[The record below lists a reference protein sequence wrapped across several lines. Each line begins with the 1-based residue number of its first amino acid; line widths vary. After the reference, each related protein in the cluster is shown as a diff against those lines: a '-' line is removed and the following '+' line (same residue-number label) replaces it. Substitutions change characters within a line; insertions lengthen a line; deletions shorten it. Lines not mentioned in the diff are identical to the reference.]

1 MEEAVSSYVSPS
13 QLRFLFAHIILE
25 GYPARPLWD
34 TYHEPLSIDFVHS
47 MHSTE
52 RGINRTLQ
60 QIAEYIED
68 TGRSLEHFGLPQP
81 QLRSPE
87 VTIELE
93 AFEHQL
99 DILRTQASVELT
111 SMNLEQQH
119 VFYSIYN
126 NIRECNTTE
135 CTCNPIFVEGRPG
148 RGKTY
153 VVGAII
159 KMLRSERKIVLT
171 VGTSALAV
179 SLHEQG

>member
-1 MEEAVSSYVSPS
+1 M
-13 QLRFLFAHIILE
+13 
-25 GYPARPLWD
+25 
-34 TYHEPLSIDFVHS
+34 HS

-81 QLRSPE
+81 QLHSPE

-99 DILRTQASVELT
+99 DILRIQASVELM

-126 NIRECNTTE
+126 NIRECNSTK
-135 CTCNPIFVEGRPG
+135 CTCNPIFVKG
-148 RGKTY
+148 
-153 VVGAII
+153 
-159 KMLRSERKIVLT
+159 
-171 VGTSALAV
+171 
-179 SLHEQG
+179 